1 MKRLALII
9 SSLMF
14 YLFVCSQNISRMTK
28 IGVTLKTPMREA
40 EVSKV
45 DSSMYKD
52 YLPGLFFL
60 SSNDS
65 VFAISNG
72 IVTAV
77 YYFSMREGFVTIKD
91 SANNYYNYMH
101 LFITLVGSG
110 GEIVKKGDLIGIAK
124 NDEKEK
130 GFALYLNG
138 NNKDGEPL
146 SEEQILQLVNDK

>member
-77 YYFSMREGFVTIKD
+77 YYFSMREGFETIKE
-91 SANNYYNYMH
+91 
-101 LFITLVGSG
+101 LL
-110 GEIVKKGDLIGIAK
+110 
-124 NDEKEK
+124 
-130 GFALYLNG
+130 
-138 NNKDGEPL
+138 
-146 SEEQILQLVNDK
+146 